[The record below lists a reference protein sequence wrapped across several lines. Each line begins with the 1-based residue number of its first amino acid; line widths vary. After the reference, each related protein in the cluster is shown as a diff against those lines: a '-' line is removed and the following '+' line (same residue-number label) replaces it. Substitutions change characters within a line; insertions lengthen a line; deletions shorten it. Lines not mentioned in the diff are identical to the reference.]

1 MRIRFGHINKSLSQ
15 RVDSV
20 KSTMCVRFSG
30 VAAASHRSYRGVSFP
45 LAAVPAPNT
54 PPPLIPIDTD
64 MDRYRRHGISI
75 FRIDGLYFQYL
86 RSGKKNEQRIDSR
99 GSRTGGKRGVRIA
112 NDTEKECASITR
124 YFKLTIIFLNKSV
137 QLNAIVQ
144 FSAN

>member
-20 KSTMCVRFSG
+20 KSTLCVRFSG
-30 VAAASHRSYRGVSFP
+30 VAAASHRSYRGVSP
-45 LAAVPAPNT
+45 ST
-54 PPPLIPIDTD
+54 EHPPPLIPMDTD

-99 GSRTGGKRGVRIA
+99 GSRAGGKRGVRIA

-124 YFKLTIIFLNKSV
+124 YFKLTIIFFNKSV
-137 QLNAIVQ
+137 
-144 FSAN
+144 